1 MSKKITIANPE
12 VLSAGLS
19 DPLRSYLN
27 QWTMTNGQLEYTINN
42 GNQEI
47 NILTKISAEG
57 STTTFPEVALDAPFV
72 YGTVHDLPEETSPGE
87 TPISSQVSDLVGSYR
102 SLGTRAEK
110 IKIRSIK
117 WHRRI
122 DQLYREGSP
131 TVTSED
137 LTTISEFKAL
147 VDDLVGVGAPAT
159 RPRMFAD
166 FVTVASTAPMYEE
179 VLNSEYDNM
188 SGQQGVSFDYNY
200 FDKEYEEELAGVS
213 QHYFIPNIYET
224 TYNPDER
231 ESENLFK
238 TPIVEKLRANLL
250 DSAASLRTQNQ
261 IVPTKNQEMFNQTT
275 SYSSDF
281 PMAATITVSA
291 GIGSNMLV
299 SAGGTTSGTEIA
311 DAFDKTAQGINF
323 TRDLENVTPPSQA
336 ASVINEDI
344 TITTDYI
351 DSDGILNIDGDDIDN
366 VKTVNL
372 AVWADQDAPG
382 WYGEH
387 PIPDNFSFIG
397 PVSTETMAQPAQSAA
412 LLSELGIPALTGINV
427 NTFYD
432 RLKEIADTYRRRF
445 SEILIGRPAY
455 SETLMYKVEKFV
467 GPIDSITTSDPIQSF
482 HFMNIDDVMEYYT
495 TDLGALRQRRI
506 NFVDTQIKY
515 GQDYTYVVTA
525 YQAIVGTH
533 YRYLP
538 ETLNFSSQVDAIDE
552 NALNRELE
560 AEVDVHLE
568 TVIKVV
574 EIPLYASSGKV
585 IDLPPLPPELDFK
598 PIQGQPNKIR
608 ISLSTSL
615 GTQDLAPISLN
626 SSEQATYDQLSINQ
640 GRTDGLLTFGSDNA
654 PIAFEVFKLNQ
665 PPAQIEDFDGSRIAI
680 IPTLISDG
688 KTNRQASAAT
698 YIATQP
704 VNQKCYYMFR
714 SVDFH
719 GGISNPST
727 VYEVELY
734 GDSGVTFPIIRQ
746 YKFGQIS
753 SKMDSKSARKIIQ
766 IVPRFTQAYLNQE
779 ASGLIDPATGEVK
792 AAMTG
797 DIFLGVE
804 DDPLFGRGDKPR
816 KFKIR
821 ITSKTTDK
829 KIDLNVNFKTKEVR
843 GQTQ

>member
-1 MSKKITIANPE
+1 
-12 VLSAGLS
+12 
-19 DPLRSYLN
+19 
-27 QWTMTNGQLEYTINN
+27 MTNGQFEYTINN
-42 GNQEI
+42 SNQEI

-57 STTTFPEVALDAPFV
+57 STAIFPEVPLEAPFL
-72 YGTVHDLPEETSPGE
+72 YGTVNGLPEETASGE

-131 TVTSED
+131 TVTFED
-137 LTTISEFKAL
+137 LTTINEFKAL

-179 VLNSEYDNM
+179 ILNSEYDNL

-238 TPIVEKLRANLL
+238 TPIVEKLRSNLL
-250 DSAASLRTQNQ
+250 DSDTSLSTQNQ
-261 IVPTKNQEMFNQTT
+261 IVPTQNQEMFNQTT
-275 SYSSDF
+275 GYSSDF

-291 GIGSNMLV
+291 GIGSNTLV
-299 SAGGTTSGTEIA
+299 SAGGTRGSGTEIA
-311 DAFDKTAQGINF
+311 DAFDKAAQGINF

-336 ASVINEDI
+336 ASVVNENI
-344 TITTDYI
+344 TISTDYI
-351 DSDGILNIDGDDIDN
+351 DSDGKLNIDSDDIDN

-372 AVWADQDAPG
+372 AVWADKDAPG
-382 WYGEH
+382 WYGEN
-387 PIPDNFSFIG
+387 PVPNNFSFIG
-397 PVSTETMAQPAQSAA
+397 PPTLSTGETLVGSAA
-412 LLSELGIPALTGINV
+412 LTGLQV
-427 NTFYD
+427 DLFYD
-432 RLKEIADTYRRRF
+432 RLKAIADTYRRRF
-445 SEILIGRPAY
+445 SEILMGRPAY

-482 HFMNIDDVMEYYT
+482 HFMNIDDVMEYYED
-495 TDLGALRQRRI
+495 DLDALRQRRI

-538 ETLNFSSQVDAIDE
+538 DTLNFSSQVDAIDI

-574 EIPLYASSGKV
+574 EMPLYASSGKV
-585 IDLPPLPPELDFK
+585 LDLPPLPPEIDFK
-598 PIQGQPNKIR
+598 PIQGSSNKLR
-608 ISLSTSL
+608 ISLDMSL
-615 GTQDLAPISLN
+615 GLQDLAPTSLN
-626 SSEQATYDQLSINQ
+626 SSEQAVYDQISINQ

-665 PPAQIEDFDGSRIAI
+665 PPAKIEDFDGSRIAI
-680 IPTLISDG
+680 VPTLASDG
-688 KTNRQASAAT
+688 KTSRQAAAAT
-698 YIATQP
+698 FIATQP
-704 VNQKCYYMFR
+704 INQKCYYMFR

-734 GDSGVTFPIIRQ
+734 GDNGVTFPIIRQ
-746 YKFGQIS
+746 YRFGQIS
-753 SKMDSKSARKIIQ
+753 SKMDTKPARKIIQ
-766 IVPRFTQAYLNQE
+766 ILPRFTQAYLNQQ

-821 ITSKTTDK
+821 ITSKTTGK

>member
-12 VLSAGLS
+12 VLSNGLR

-27 QWTMTNGQLEYTINN
+27 QWTMTNGQLEYTIND

-57 STTTFPEVALDAPFV
+57 STTTFPEVSLGPFL
-72 YGTVHDLPEETSPGE
+72 YGTVHDLPEETASGE
-87 TPISSQVSDLVGSYR
+87 TPVSSQVSDLVASYR

-137 LTTISEFKAL
+137 LTTINEFKAL

-179 VLNSEYDNM
+179 ILNSEYDNP
-188 SGQQGVSFDYNY
+188 SGQQGVSFDYIY

-250 DSAASLRTQNQ
+250 DSTTSLSTQNQ
-261 IVPTKNQEMFNQTT
+261 IVPTKNQEMFDQT
-275 SYSSDF
+275 SAYSSDF

-291 GIGSNMLV
+291 GIGSNILM
-299 SAGGTTSGTEIA
+299 SAGGRRGAGTEIA

-336 ASVINEDI
+336 ASVVNENI
-344 TITTDYI
+344 TISTDFI
-351 DSDGILNIDGDDIDN
+351 DSTGDLNIDSDDIDN

-372 AVWADQDAPG
+372 AVWADKDAPG
-382 WYGEH
+382 WYGEN
-387 PIPDNFSFIG
+387 PVPNNFSFIG
-397 PVSTETMAQPAQSAA
+397 APTLSTGETLNGTAA
-412 LLSELGIPALTGINV
+412 LTALQVSI
-427 NTFYD
+427 FYD
-432 RLKEIADTYRRRF
+432 RLKQIADTYRRKF
-445 SEILIGRPAY
+445 SEILMGRPAY

-467 GPIDSITTSDPIQSF
+467 GPLESAATSDPIQSF

-495 TDLGALRQRRI
+495 SDLNALRQRRI

-515 GQDYTYVVTA
+515 GQDYTYMVTA

-538 ETLNFSSQVDAIDE
+538 DTLDFSSQVDAIDT

-574 EIPLYASSGKV
+574 EIPLYMSSGKV
-585 IDLPPLPPELDFK
+585 LDLPPLPPEIDFK
-598 PIQGQPNKIR
+598 PIQGSSNKLR
-608 ISLSTSL
+608 ISLNMSL
-615 GTQDLAPISLN
+615 GLQDLAPTSLN
-626 SSEQATYDQLSINQ
+626 SSEQAVYDQLSINQ
-640 GRTDGLLTFGSDNA
+640 GRTDGLLTFGSDDA

-665 PPAQIEDFDGSRIAI
+665 PPAKIEDFNGSRIAI
-680 IPTLISDG
+680 VPTLISDG
-688 KTNRQASAAT
+688 KTSRQAGGAT
-698 YIATQP
+698 YIAAQP
-704 VNQKCYYMFR
+704 INQKCYYMFR

-746 YKFGQIS
+746 YRFGQIS
-753 SKMDSKSARKIIQ
+753 SKMDTKSARKIIQ
-766 IVPRFTQAYLNQE
+766 ILPRFTQAYLNQQ
-779 ASGLIDPATGEVK
+779 ASGLVDPATGEVK

-804 DDPLFGRGDKPR
+804 NDPLFGRGDKPR

-821 ITSKTTDK
+821 ITSKTTGK
-829 KIDLNVNFKTKEVR
+829 KIDLNINFKTKEVR